1 MRQKIITISSD
12 MIISSDNFYII
23 FAIEIFKVSLNGK
36 KKETVNSSNY
46 YLSLQLYSCGIR
58 MYKFK
63 KKIVE
68 NYKMDN

>member
-23 FAIEIFKVSLNGK
+23 FAIEILKVSLNGK

-46 YLSLQLYSCGIR
+46 YYLIIIYLYHSYIH
-58 MYKFK
+58 
-63 KKIVE
+63 VE
-68 NYKMDN
+68 

>member
-23 FAIEIFKVSLNGK
+23 FAIEILKVSLNGK

-46 YLSLQLYSCGIR
+46 YLFLQLYSCGIR
-58 MYKFK
+58 MCKFK

>member
-23 FAIEIFKVSLNGK
+23 FAIEILKVLLNGK

-58 MYKFK
+58 MCKFK

>member
-23 FAIEIFKVSLNGK
+23 FAIEILKVSLNGK

-46 YLSLQLYSCGIR
+46 YLSLQLYSCVNL
-58 MYKFK
+58 KFK
-63 KKIVE
+63 KK
-68 NYKMDN
+68 NCRKL